1 MLPFQLVKMRE
12 IIQLQR
18 TSVGETHIAIPFHFN
33 LLGLLTTLIMRRHRV
48 VEEQCLGSQAQ
59 AAGARPADGNCL
71 CTKVNTRLRDFLN
84 NLDHLALY

>member
-18 TSVGETHIAIPFHFN
+18 TSVGKTRVATPFQFN
-33 LLGLLTTLIMRRHRV
+33 LLGLLTTLIMKRHRV

-59 AAGARPADGNCL
+59 AAGARPSRCRREL
-71 CTKVNTRLRDFLN
+71 FVYKSKHSTQRRFE
-84 NLDHLALY
+84 